1 MSGLT
6 LRVRA
11 KLWRAAAPL
20 IDRGFQ
26 PRLRHETGAK
36 TLVLSPHLDD
46 AVIDCWSVLTGQ
58 ADVQVVNLCARPPGP
73 GGVTFW
79 DRICGA
85 EDSAALFR
93 MRIDE
98 DREALAQ
105 AGQEPL
111 NLPFLEAQYREGR
124 RPPSLREIDAAL
136 AEAVPAASAV
146 YAPAALGTVHPDHA
160 LLRSYALA
168 LARQGLPARLY
179 ADLPYCVAY
188 GWPAWVTGQGT
199 DPHLDVE
206 AHWRA
211 SQPGRDLCQ
220 RQSAEVV
227 RLTGDEATAKLA
239 AMRAY
244 RTQFPALDGGPIG
257 RLSNP
262 AVHAFEVFWPVRAG

>member
-11 KLWRAAAPL
+11 KLWRVAAPL
-20 IDRGFQ
+20 IDRGFR
-26 PRLRHETGAK
+26 PRLRHETGAPA
-36 TLVLSPHLDD
+36 LVLSPHLDD
-46 AVIDCWSVLTGQ
+46 AVIDCWSVLTGEGN
-58 ADVQVVNLCARPPGP
+58 VQIVNVCTLPPRP
-73 GGVTFW
+73 GGVTNW

-85 EDSAALFR
+85 ADSAALFA

-98 DREALAQ
+98 DREALAL
-105 AGQEPL
+105 AGRVAV

-136 AEAVPAASAV
+136 AEAVPTASAV

-160 LLRSYALA
+160 LLRSYALE
-168 LARQGLPARLY
+168 LSRSGLPARLY

-188 GWPAWVTGQGT
+188 GWPGWVTGEET
-199 DPHLDVE
+199 DPHLDIE
-206 AHWRA
+206 AYWRA

-220 RQSAEVV
+220 RHSAKVA
-227 RLTGDEATAKLA
+227 RLTEDEAKAKLA
-239 AMRAY
+239 AMRTY
-244 RTQFPALDGGPIG
+244 RTQFPALDGGAIG

-262 AVHAFEVFWPVRAG
+262 AVHAFEVSWPVQAG